1 MMNFFFSATCKTLAL
16 DSFLWQ
22 MSAKEKEKYFN
33 NLCFIGRAA
42 APGRDS
48 CVSPSVEN
56 VIAEERRFHISCSA
70 LGNRGG
76 NICKELD

>member
-1 MMNFFFSATCKTLAL
+1 MMDFFFSATCKMLAL

-22 MSAKEKEKYFN
+22 MSDREKEKHYN

-42 APGRDS
+42 APGGDS

-56 VIAEERRFHISCSA
+56 VIAEERMFHISCSA
-70 LGNRGG
+70 VGNRRV

>member
-1 MMNFFFSATCKTLAL
+1 
-16 DSFLWQ
+16 
-22 MSAKEKEKYFN
+22 MSDKEKEMYFN

-42 APGRDS
+42 ALGRDS

-70 LGNRGG
+70 VGNREV

>member
-1 MMNFFFSATCKTLAL
+1 MDFFFSATCKMVAL

-22 MSAKEKEKYFN
+22 MSDKDEEKSYN

-42 APGRDS
+42 ALGRNS

-70 LGNRGG
+70 VGDREV
-76 NICKELD
+76 NI